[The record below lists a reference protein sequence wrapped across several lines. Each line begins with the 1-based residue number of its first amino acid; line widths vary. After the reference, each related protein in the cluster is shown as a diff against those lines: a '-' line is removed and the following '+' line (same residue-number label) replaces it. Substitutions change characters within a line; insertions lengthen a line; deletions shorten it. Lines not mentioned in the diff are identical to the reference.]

1 MWAQPGGLRRR
12 EQPAFVG
19 GAAPCRSGIPAQ
31 AADLVLVDDAW
42 TPLHHADKRAAL
54 SGVAHWL
61 RPGGLLVLHEPLGRP
76 ERPAWWRRRL
86 VAGLGHSGP
95 VPIEFWTT
103 ACEHAGF
110 EAPSP
115 LGRTPEGVLWFR
127 SGDPF
132 RAASELGARPTR

>member
-1 MWAQPGGLRRR
+1 MAVDPTLRSELQALGWLVRSVPI
-12 EQPAFVG
+12 PAGDLAGFGV
-19 GAAPCRSGIPAQ
+19 GIPAQ
-31 AADLVLVDDAW
+31 AADLVLVDHAL

-54 SGVAHWL
+54 SRVAHWL
-61 RPGGLLVLHEPLGRP
+61 RPGGLLVLHEPLGRA

-95 VPIEFWTT
+95 VPVEFWTT

-115 LGRTPEGVLWFR
+115 LGRAPEVVLLVAVR
-127 SGDPF
+127 
-132 RAASELGARPTR
+132 RAIAGG